1 MLCCLL
7 LLCRTPSLYT
17 TIARSTLHPG
27 CNPKHPWLQ
36 PMHPGC
42 NPYIQAATLCMQAAT
57 LCMQAATLCMQVALL
72 DRVARAEAC
81 VEHTAFVR
89 NVAAR
94 VLWLGLG

>member
-1 MLCCLL
+1 
-7 LLCRTPSLYT
+7 
-17 TIARSTLHPG
+17 
-27 CNPKHPWLQ
+27 
-36 PMHPGC
+36 MHPGC
-42 NPYIQAATLCMQAAT
+42 NPYIQAATLCMQAATLCMQAAT